1 MPKRKKRRAADNDE
15 MTAAEKKSFKKEL
28 LEQMLTLSTAA
39 FGLVAALAWNE
50 AIKSFVDQFIQP
62 YFPNTAI
69 YYKFFYAIL
78 ITVLAVFI
86 TYELSQ
92 IRARF
97 ENKNK

>member
-1 MPKRKKRRAADNDE
+1 MAKRKKRINKDGDD
-15 MTAAEKKSFKKEL
+15 MTAAEKKSFRKEL

-69 YYKFFYAIL
+69 YYKFFYAVL

-97 ENKNK
+97 GNKK

>member
-1 MPKRKKRRAADNDE
+1 MAKRKKRRSDE
-15 MTAAEKKSFKKEL
+15 PTAAEKKSFRREL

-50 AIKSFVDQFIQP
+50 AIKSFVDVYVQP

-78 ITVLAVFI
+78 VTILAVVI
-86 TYELSQ
+86 TYQLSN
-92 IRARF
+92 IRSKF
-97 ENKNK
+97 ENRSKS